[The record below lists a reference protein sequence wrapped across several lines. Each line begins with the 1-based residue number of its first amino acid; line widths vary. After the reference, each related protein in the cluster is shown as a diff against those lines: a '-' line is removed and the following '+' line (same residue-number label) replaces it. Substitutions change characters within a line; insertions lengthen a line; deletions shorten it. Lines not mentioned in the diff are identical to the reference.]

1 MPYRMLCTDVQREGA
16 KLSPN
21 LASGLFYYL
30 LFHKVWYDIHRHQ
43 PIWTTKVTFTTFADV
58 PALVVIVAVTV
69 PLYVLPDWQVEQ
81 LLKLPLMVTLDVPPG
96 PREVLAGLADNQP
109 AFPSSHAIE
118 TVPVGKNLH

>member
-1 MPYRMLCTDVQREGA
+1 M
-16 KLSPN
+16 
-21 LASGLFYYL
+21 
-30 LFHKVWYDIHRHQ
+30 
-43 PIWTTKVTFTTFADV
+43 TFTTFADV

-96 PREVLAGLADNQP
+96 PREVLVGLADNQP

-118 TVPVGKNLH
+118 TVPVSRPQLVKTTVCEGFVRLYKVIDG